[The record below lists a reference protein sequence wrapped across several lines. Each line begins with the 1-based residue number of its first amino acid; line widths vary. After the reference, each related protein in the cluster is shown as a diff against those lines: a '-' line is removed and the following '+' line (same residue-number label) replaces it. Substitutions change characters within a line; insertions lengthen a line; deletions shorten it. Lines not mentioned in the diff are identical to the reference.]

1 MKNGTINLRTGEL
14 RDSERTDLITKLAPV
29 IYDKDAKCAT
39 WETFLDRIMGG
50 STTMIEFLQRAIG
63 YSLTGS
69 TAERCFFIMYGVG
82 RNGKST
88 FLQTV
93 RNLMG
98 DYAKRAP
105 AQMLLAQKDGAIP
118 ADVAAMKGARF
129 VTVSETDEGKRLGEA
144 LIKDI
149 TGNETMAARFL
160 HANWFEFRP
169 ECKIWLGTNHRPDI
183 RGGDQAIWDRV
194 KLLPF
199 AVRIPEREQDRELG
213 DKLNEELPGILAWA
227 VRGCLEW
234 QGKGIGFPP
243 EVVNATKEYQ
253 IDVDALGAFIEDYC
267 VVGATLRGKPVEL
280 YNAYDTWCR
289 MNNEHAVSKKMFG
302 MKLKDRGFTAG
313 KTGSD
318 RWWGGIGLKCP
329 TRDA

>member
-1 MKNGTINLRTGEL
+1 
-14 RDSERTDLITKLAPV
+14 
-29 IYDKDAKCAT
+29 
-39 WETFLDRIMGG
+39 
-50 STTMIEFLQRAIG
+50 
-63 YSLTGS
+63 
-69 TAERCFFIMYGVG
+69 
-82 RNGKST
+82 
-88 FLQTV
+88 
-93 RNLMG
+93 MG

-243 EVVNATKEYQ
+243 EVINATKEYQ
-253 IDVDALGAFIEDYC
+253 VDVDALGAFIEDC
-267 VVGATLRGKPVEL
+267 CIVGPTLRGKPAQL
-280 YNAYDTWCR
+280 YDAYDAWCR

-313 KTGSD
+313 KTDSD
-318 RWWGGIGLKCP
+318 RWWGGVGLKYP